1 MNLPPNDAL
10 DILLAK
16 LRAVECELEALR
28 EEVAD
33 LRARLEG
40 CDEGW
45 LGGND

>member
-1 MNLPPNDAL
+1 
-10 DILLAK
+10 
-16 LRAVECELEALR
+16 LR

>member
-1 MNLPPNDAL
+1 MLPPNDTF
-10 DILLAK
+10 DILLAR
-16 LRAVECELEALR
+16 LRALEQELDVLR

>member
-1 MNLPPNDAL
+1 MLPPNDTF

-16 LRAVECELEALR
+16 LRAVEYELETLR

>member
-1 MNLPPNDAL
+1 VNLPPNDTF
-10 DILLAK
+10 DILLAR
-16 LRAVECELEALR
+16 LRTLECELEALR

-33 LRARLEG
+33 LSARLEG

>member
-1 MNLPPNDAL
+1 MLPPNDTF

-16 LRAVECELEALR
+16 LRTLECELEALR
-28 EEVAD
+28 DEVDD

>member
-1 MNLPPNDAL
+1 L
-10 DILLAK
+10 
-16 LRAVECELEALR
+16 ECELEALR